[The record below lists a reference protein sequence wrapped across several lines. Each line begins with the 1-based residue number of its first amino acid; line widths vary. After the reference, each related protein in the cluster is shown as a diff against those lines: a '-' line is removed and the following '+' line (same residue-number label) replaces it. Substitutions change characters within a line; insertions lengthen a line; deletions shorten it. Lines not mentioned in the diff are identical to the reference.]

1 MAANSPKK
9 SYPCRKSLLVRLCGC
24 FVSVPV
30 DCTLYCIWILTGVLE
45 MSECQKVIEMTKTLV
60 NMFPDLKND
69 LEKEK
74 YYFDHNYYTFYEW
87 EESVI
92 KIISI
97 AA

>member
-1 MAANSPKK
+1 
-9 SYPCRKSLLVRLCGC
+9 
-24 FVSVPV
+24 
-30 DCTLYCIWILTGVLE
+30 
-45 MSECQKVIEMTKTLV
+45 MSERQKVTETTRTLV

-74 YYFDHNYYTFYEW
+74 YYFEHDYYTFFEW

-92 KIISI
+92 KIISV

>member
-1 MAANSPKK
+1 
-9 SYPCRKSLLVRLCGC
+9 
-24 FVSVPV
+24 
-30 DCTLYCIWILTGVLE
+30 
-45 MSECQKVIEMTKTLV
+45 MSERQKVAETTKTLV
-60 NMFPDLKND
+60 NMFLEYKND

-74 YYFDHNYYTFYEW
+74 YYFEHNYYTFFDW

>member
-1 MAANSPKK
+1 
-9 SYPCRKSLLVRLCGC
+9 
-24 FVSVPV
+24 
-30 DCTLYCIWILTGVLE
+30 
-45 MSECQKVIEMTKTLV
+45 MSEREKVAETTKTLV
-60 NMFPDLKND
+60 TMFPEYKND
-69 LEKEK
+69 LVKEK

>member
-1 MAANSPKK
+1 
-9 SYPCRKSLLVRLCGC
+9 
-24 FVSVPV
+24 
-30 DCTLYCIWILTGVLE
+30 
-45 MSECQKVIEMTKTLV
+45 MSERQKVAETTKTLV

-69 LEKEK
+69 LEKER
-74 YYFDHNYYTFYEW
+74 YYYEHNYYTFFDW

>member
-1 MAANSPKK
+1 
-9 SYPCRKSLLVRLCGC
+9 
-24 FVSVPV
+24 
-30 DCTLYCIWILTGVLE
+30 
-45 MSECQKVIEMTKTLV
+45 MSERQKVAETTKTLV
-60 NMFPDLKND
+60 NMFSEYKND

-74 YYFDHNYYTFYEW
+74 YYFEHNYYTFFDW

>member
-1 MAANSPKK
+1 MADHEKVNRITASLVELFPE
-9 SYPCRKSLLVRLCGC
+9 RKN
-24 FVSVPV
+24 
-30 DCTLYCIWILTGVLE
+30 E
-45 MSECQKVIEMTKTLV
+45 
-60 NMFPDLKND
+60 

>member
-1 MAANSPKK
+1 
-9 SYPCRKSLLVRLCGC
+9 
-24 FVSVPV
+24 
-30 DCTLYCIWILTGVLE
+30 
-45 MSECQKVIEMTKTLV
+45 MSERQKVIEMTKTLV
-60 NMFPDLKND
+60 NKFPEYRND

-74 YYFDHNYYTFYEW
+74 YYFEHNYYTFFEW

>member
-1 MAANSPKK
+1 MADHE
-9 SYPCRKSLLVRLCGC
+9 RVRRMTDSLVEL
-24 FVSVPV
+24 
-30 DCTLYCIWILTGVLE
+30 
-45 MSECQKVIEMTKTLV
+45 
-60 NMFPDLKND
+60 FPDSKND

-74 YYFDHNYYTFYEW
+74 YYFEHNYYTFFDW